1 MKKSQLAI
9 IIAGLAAG
17 TLLSAPVFADTVALS
32 DTAMDAIA
40 GKANTYTFSS
50 DQSAT
55 LAAGSDASAN
65 IQFDWY
71 QWTDDHSTDGSLDKG
86 ANNQSGASSNVQSTI
101 TTTAN
106 GIVWGALA
114 QNTVVNTEGT
124 PNAGIGGTQSNMAY
138 GVFANGGF

>member
-1 MKKSQLAI
+1 MKKSPLAL

-32 DTAMDAIA
+32 DDAMDAIA
-40 GKANTYTFSS
+40 GKANTYDFQS

-55 LAAGSDASAN
+55 LSVGDDGSAN

-106 GIVWGALA
+106 GIIWGALA
-114 QNTVVNTEGT
+114 QNTLVNDEGSGSVGV
-124 PNAGIGGTQSNMAY
+124 AGTQSNMSY

>member
-1 MKKSQLAI
+1 MKKSPLAL
-9 IIAGLAAG
+9 IIAGMAAA
-17 TLLSAPVFADTVALS
+17 TVLSAPVFADTVALS
-32 DTAMDAIA
+32 DDAMDAIA
-40 GKANTYTFSS
+40 GKANTYTFTS
-50 DQSAT
+50 DQNAT
-55 LAAGSDASAN
+55 LAVGDDGSAN

-106 GIVWGALA
+106 GIIWGALA
-114 QNTVVNTEGT
+114 QNTLVNDEGT
-124 PNAGIGGTQSNMAY
+124 GGLGVAGTQSNMSY